1 MLGKSM
7 VALIGLALCA
17 PTAEAAE
24 HRDGPHHPALMIP
37 LPGDFTPPPPPED
50 EEARRGWFEEAFSAL
65 DADGDGVIS
74 KEELMAAMRKPHH
87 RPGDGGPHGGG
98 PHGGGPH
105 GGGPHGDGPHGD
117 GPHGDGGEFEGLSA
131 DDEELSG
138 LPEPP
143 PCDEDLR
150 DSELTPQEVDV
161 ACGSS
166 ESVGNLIFRT
176 VCNMDPYRSE
186 AISLPSGR
194 AADCFAI
201 EAIRGSG
208 ITFEIVDEST
218 GTAIFN
224 TADGKHAFD
233 TLVLTGDPSGTNV
246 YRINLLSGDTPDA
259 SLTIR
264 FIDHPTF

>member
-1 MLGKSM
+1 MLAKWM
-7 VALIGLALCA
+7 VILVSLALCSPSA
-17 PTAEAAE
+17 QAAE
-24 HRDGPHHPALMIP
+24 DPHPPHHPALVIP
-37 LPGDFTPPPPPED
+37 LPGDFAPPPPPED
-50 EEARRGWFEEAFSAL
+50 EEGRKGWFENAFGAI

-74 KEELMAAMRKPHH
+74 KEELMAAMRGPHH
-87 RPGDGGPHGGG
+87 HAE
-98 PHGGGPH
+98 
-105 GGGPHGDGPHGD
+105 
-117 GPHGDGGEFEGLSA
+117 GDGGEGMEGSEHPDSEGGFDHSDDGLSA

-138 LPEPP
+138 LPQPP
-143 PCDEDLR
+143 PCDEGVR
-150 DSELTPQEVDV
+150 ESELSPQDVNV
-161 ACGSS
+161 ACSSS

-176 VCNMDPYRSE
+176 VCNEDPYKSE

-208 ITFEIVDEST
+208 ITFEIVEEST
-218 GTAIFN
+218 GTAVFN

-233 TLVLTGDPSGTNV
+233 TLVLTGGPSGTKV

-264 FIDHPTF
+264 FIDHETF

>member
-7 VALIGLALCA
+7 IALIGLALCA
-17 PTAEAAE
+17 PTADAAE
-24 HRDGPHHPALMIP
+24 QRDGPHHPALMIP
-37 LPGDFTPPPPPED
+37 LPGNFTPPPPPED
-50 EEARRGWFEEAFSAL
+50 EEARRGWFEEAFRAL

-87 RPGDGGPHGGG
+87 RPGDG
-98 PHGGGPH
+98 
-105 GGGPHGDGPHGD
+105 